1 MDNIELYLLTLVGL
15 FMHHAKKYV
24 EHYNDGKKYK
34 IKGLVPTIILSI
46 VTSLIIV
53 YLREDIGSLYP
64 ITPFSALVI
73 GYFGNSIFFSF
84 IKAKKPQLDEE

>member
-1 MDNIELYLLTLVGL
+1 MEGLDLYILTLVGL

-24 EHYNDGKKYK
+24 EHYNEGRKYS
-34 IKGLVPTIILSI
+34 IKGLAPTIILSI
-46 VTSLIIV
+46 VTSLVIV
-53 YLREDIGSLYP
+53 YLRDDIGSLYP

-84 IKAKKPQLDEE
+84 IKAKKPQLDES